1 VHPQKKAML
10 SINVVGGVAV
20 LGSYAHGLL
29 SHPGDGTALWG
40 GAPQEVRSLYAAGML
55 LAALGY
61 FAFTYYL
68 LRRLDPV
75 EARVGK
81 RFGFGVF
88 NWLYAAILA
97 PSALWMPLT
106 WLMIEQ
112 PGAGLWGGIRAVL
125 ATVGLAAL
133 GLVMALSIVRPK
145 EPKWAHRLALIG
157 SIVFCAHTAVLD
169 ALVWPALF
177 RA

>member
-1 VHPQKKAML
+1 MHPQKKAML

-20 LGSYAHGLL
+20 LGSYADGLL
-29 SHPGDGTALWG
+29 SHPGDGAALWG

-88 NWLYAAILA
+88 N
-97 PSALWMPLT
+97 
-106 WLMIEQ
+106 
-112 PGAGLWGGIRAVL
+112 
-125 ATVGLAAL
+125 
-133 GLVMALSIVRPK
+133 
-145 EPKWAHRLALIG
+145 
-157 SIVFCAHTAVLD
+157 
-169 ALVWPALF
+169 
-177 RA
+177 